1 MIESF
6 IEIPDQLADLLK
18 SAGSAPPPR
27 PLNRNIAV
35 YGDSRA
41 FQCTKG
47 NVGLAFWASALS
59 GGLAAF
65 PTALNAGVDGD
76 TTAQQVARMPL
87 ILAQAANF
95 DVLIHFGTGN
105 DRLQG
110 MSIAQTISNL
120 NFIYDTLL
128 ARGKTIITIAETPV
142 HGPGIGVGASVIADH
157 YMVHQWL
164 LNEAPKKGILVA
176 NPWDKMVDPA
186 SGASYLPLPGMVGD
200 GVHPSP
206 MGGEVIGA
214 AVAEVLGKIFSNRVT
229 LPTANLPFSS
239 SPAATANLSGS
250 LIPNPL
256 LTGTTGTVTAG
267 SGGTITSSGIAANC
281 VLSGT
286 NLAGLTVTPSKLANS
301 TAGDFQVLKV
311 SGTPTGN
318 NPTLV
323 LEQSIPVASLFANE
337 VIKAFG
343 KWELTSASNSV
354 LQVALQLQAVNGAGT
369 TTLYQSGQN
378 QELAHPI
385 AAGQKSGI
393 FETQALTITEPLTS
407 LKVRLVASFV
417 KGAAQDV
424 TIKLAQVDARQAA

>member
-1 MIESF
+1 
-6 IEIPDQLADLLK
+6 
-18 SAGSAPPPR
+18 
-27 PLNRNIAV
+27 
-35 YGDSRA
+35 
-41 FQCTKG
+41 
-47 NVGLAFWASALS
+47 
-59 GGLAAF
+59 
-65 PTALNAGVDGD
+65 
-76 TTAQQVARMPL
+76 
-87 ILAQAANF
+87 
-95 DVLIHFGTGN
+95 
-105 DRLQG
+105 
-110 MSIAQTISNL
+110 
-120 NFIYDTLL
+120 
-128 ARGKTIITIAETPV
+128 
-142 HGPGIGVGASVIADH
+142 
-157 YMVHQWL
+157 
-164 LNEAPKKGILVA
+164 
-176 NPWDKMVDPA
+176 
-186 SGASYLPLPGMVGD
+186 
-200 GVHPSP
+200 

-393 FETQALTITEPLTS
+393 FE
-407 LKVRLVASFV
+407 
-417 KGAAQDV
+417 
-424 TIKLAQVDARQAA
+424 

>member
-128 ARGKTIITIAETPV
+128 ARGKTIIT
-142 HGPGIGVGASVIADH
+142 
-157 YMVHQWL
+157 
-164 LNEAPKKGILVA
+164 
-176 NPWDKMVDPA
+176 
-186 SGASYLPLPGMVGD
+186 
-200 GVHPSP
+200 
-206 MGGEVIGA
+206 
-214 AVAEVLGKIFSNRVT
+214 
-229 LPTANLPFSS
+229 
-239 SPAATANLSGS
+239 
-250 LIPNPL
+250 
-256 LTGTTGTVTAG
+256 
-267 SGGTITSSGIAANC
+267 
-281 VLSGT
+281 
-286 NLAGLTVTPSKLANS
+286 
-301 TAGDFQVLKV
+301 
-311 SGTPTGN
+311 
-318 NPTLV
+318 
-323 LEQSIPVASLFANE
+323 
-337 VIKAFG
+337 
-343 KWELTSASNSV
+343 
-354 LQVALQLQAVNGAGT
+354 
-369 TTLYQSGQN
+369 
-378 QELAHPI
+378 
-385 AAGQKSGI
+385 
-393 FETQALTITEPLTS
+393 
-407 LKVRLVASFV
+407 
-417 KGAAQDV
+417 
-424 TIKLAQVDARQAA
+424 